1 MTYTEQRERI
11 SELKYLTR
19 LMSRDDLSLFEMYE
33 KRNTDDEDLD
43 TLSQKRLEEMF
54 VKYSAMKSKPKVKN
68 PFEE

>member
-1 MTYTEQRERI
+1 MTYTEQQERI

-19 LMSRDDLSLFEMYE
+19 LMGRDDLALFEMYE

-54 VKYSAMKSKPKVKN
+54 VKYSAMKSKPKIKN
-68 PFEE
+68 PFEK

>member
-1 MTYTEQRERI
+1 MTYTEQQERI

-19 LMSRDDLSLFEMYE
+19 FMSRDDLALFEMYE
-33 KRNTDDEDLD
+33 KRNKDDEDLD

-54 VKYSAMKSKPKVKN
+54 VTYSAMKSKPKIKN

>member
-54 VKYSAMKSKPKVKN
+54 VKYNTMKSKPKIKN